1 MTECAICEQIVT
13 NPICQS
19 CTNTTLNEWLKQN
32 ELETFDLVL
41 YSKTEDKCF
50 KCKKDLAICRYC
62 HTEIVLDWLVGKG
75 ISQELKKEF
84 LQVFHFDLHKKGYL
98 LKYAGYID

>member
-32 ELETFDLVL
+32 ELETFELEMFL
-41 YSKTEDKCF
+41 ETKDKCF
-50 KCKKDLAICRYC
+50 KCNKNLAICRYC
-62 HTEIVLDWLVGKG
+62 HTETVVEWLL
-75 ISQELKKEF
+75 SQDADLEIKKEF
-84 LQVFHFDLHKKGYL
+84 LRAFHFDLHKKGYL
-98 LKYAGYID
+98 EKYAGYID